1 MLAVSESRPFLQFT
15 DGDDRQ
21 QQFFLPEG
29 PSATVGR
36 QPGADLLLDWDD
48 QVSRV
53 HARFERVDDAWV
65 VVDDGLSRNG
75 TFVNGERVSGR
86 RRLNDGDT
94 LRFGGTRATFRSSAP
109 APAPQAP
116 PAPAPQ
122 AAPVAPAA
130 PAAPV
135 GRIALSTTQR
145 RVLGALCRPFKGG
158 SGFAAP
164 ADDEQIA
171 EDLFLSVREVRAHLR
186 VLYAKLGI
194 QEGEGSRLRL
204 VERAFSDGLVS
215 ERDF

>member
-1 MLAVSESRPFLQFT
+1 MLAVSESRPFLEFT

-29 PSATVGR
+29 ASATVGR
-36 QPGADLLLDWDD
+36 QPGADLVIDWDD

-53 HARFERVDDAWV
+53 HARFERVDDAWA

-75 TFVNGERVSGR
+75 TFVNGERLSGR
-86 RRLNDGDT
+86 RRLMDGDT
-94 LRFGGTRATFRSSAP
+94 LRFGGTRATFRSSAGG
-109 APAPQAP
+109 
-116 PAPAPQ
+116 
-122 AAPVAPAA
+122 PAA
-130 PAAPV
+130 KV
-135 GRIALSTTQR
+135 SLSTTQR

-171 EDLFLSVREVRAHLR
+171 EDLFLSVKEVRQHLQ

-194 QEGEGSRLRL
+194 AEGQGARLQL
-204 VERAFSDGLVS
+204 VERAFSQGLVS